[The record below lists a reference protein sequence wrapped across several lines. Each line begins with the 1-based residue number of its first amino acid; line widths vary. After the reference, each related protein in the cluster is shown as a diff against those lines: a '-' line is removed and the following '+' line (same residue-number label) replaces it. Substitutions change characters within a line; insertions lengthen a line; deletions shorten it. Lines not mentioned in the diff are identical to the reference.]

1 MQFVWPI
8 KADYRILYVSADYRY
23 TIIGR
28 EKRDYAWVMA
38 RTPVIPDADL
48 ADLIARLVAAGYD
61 RGAIRQVP
69 QPR

>member
-1 MQFVWPI
+1 
-8 KADYRILYVSADYRY
+8 
-23 TIIGR
+23 
-28 EKRDYAWVMA
+28 MA